1 MDGSQ
6 TTVRF
11 EEQGNVLKIIS
22 TSKKYWFLWT
32 NFGIQLFR
40 VYLNFWKVLFTFK
53 FPLIFN
59 IKLFGTNSLEGFAVS
74 AETIHSI
81 FLMLR

>member
-32 NFGIQLFR
+32 NFGI
-40 VYLNFWKVLFTFK
+40 
-53 FPLIFN
+53 
-59 IKLFGTNSLEGFAVS
+59 
-74 AETIHSI
+74 
-81 FLMLR
+81 

>member
-6 TTVRF
+6 TTARF

-53 FPLIFN
+53 FP
-59 IKLFGTNSLEGFAVS
+59 
-74 AETIHSI
+74 
-81 FLMLR
+81 